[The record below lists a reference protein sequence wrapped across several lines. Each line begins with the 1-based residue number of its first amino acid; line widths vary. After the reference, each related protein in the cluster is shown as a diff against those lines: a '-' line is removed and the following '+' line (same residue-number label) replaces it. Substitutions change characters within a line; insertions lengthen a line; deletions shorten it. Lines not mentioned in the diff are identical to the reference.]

1 MRDQSVRTGAV
12 AVGEDIGTVQFTV
25 NRFTFSALSK
35 SKFPPAIRCCA
46 VRAFGGEEWEMN
58 CSPRFESAEHDTKE
72 KFCWRPANRS
82 SAAQRTGRKSC
93 SARSRVRK
101 WWTANCAERQRMG
114 KRVLR
119 LGETA

>member
-46 VRAFGGEEWEMN
+46 VRAFRG
-58 CSPRFESAEHDTKE
+58 S
-72 KFCWRPANRS
+72 NRQNTTRRKS
-82 SAAQRTGRKSC
+82 FAGDQRTGLPRRNAPGENLVQRDQECGSGGRRTARKD
-93 SARSRVRK
+93 K
-101 WWTANCAERQRMG
+101 GWGNG
-114 KRVLR
+114 F
-119 LGETA
+119 